1 VPSRNA
7 LVGAMNVTLVAFV
20 PAGTGPPGDRPGV
33 MLVFVVATGPVEGEL
48 RAPEAAACGALEWL
62 GPPHPLIANT
72 VATSPTSAEKQ
83 LFIDATGG
91 DTSR

>member
-1 VPSRNA
+1 
-7 LVGAMNVTLVAFV
+7 MNVTLVAFV
-20 PAGTGPPGDRPGV
+20 PGGTRPPGDSPGV
-33 MLVFVVATGPVEGEL
+33 RLVFVVETGLVEVEL
-48 RAPEAAACGALEWL
+48 RALEVAACGSLEWL